1 MLKVNFNDKDIAVSY
16 DGGEWLITKI
26 NNSWLWLI
34 GALENGEKI
43 KVRDE
48 RKELQ
53 DHQHNMTFSRG
64 LSESNYLML
73 IKLLDVYKPKRR
85 GIMSEEEYVLISE
98 TLHLKERN
106 VIDLRN
112 LRDFVVALL
121 SRDDDMKTLDKMS
134 AITHVIDI
142 QLVGRG
148 AEI

>member
-1 MLKVNFNDKDIAVSY
+1 MLKINFNDKDIAVSY

-34 GALENGEKI
+34 GVLENGEQI
-43 KVRDE
+43 KVEDE
-48 RKELQ
+48 REELQ

-64 LSESNYLML
+64 LSETNHLML
-73 IKLLDVYKPKRR
+73 TKLLDVYKPKRR
-85 GIMSEEEYVLISE
+85 GVISEEECVLISE
-98 TLHLKERN
+98 TLHFKERN

-121 SRDDDMKTLDKMS
+121 GRDDDMKTLDKMS
-134 AITHVIDI
+134 AITYVIDI
-142 QLVGRG
+142 QLIERG